1 MNILDLM
8 KEGNY
13 FMGRKKGS
21 LNKATIERLKAEG
34 KWNEGEQNEAT
45 VVTLEDS
52 PQNTIEENIFQ
63 KQLSNLNSLS
73 NSEDLVSPEDL
84 IPINE
89 ATMALESVLN
99 NSKTKSSTTIKGTF
113 KASKELVCERC
124 GEVIDSSPYRIDTNA
139 ITARPEYHRETPRY
153 VNLCSKCSSELSK
166 LVDNWLL
173 SGKYGTGLRNFPL

>member
-1 MNILDLM
+1 M

-21 LNKATIERLKAEG
+21 LNKATIERLKSERLKSEG
-34 KWNEGEQNEAT
+34 KWNEEEQNEAT

-63 KQLSNLNSLS
+63 EQLSNLNSLS
-73 NSEDLVSPEDL
+73 NSEDLVSPEGL
-84 IPINE
+84 ILTNE

-99 NSKTKSSTTIKGTF
+99 NSKIKSSATTKET
-113 KASKELVCERC
+113 SKTSRELVCERC
-124 GEVIDSSPYRIDTNA
+124 GKFIDSSPYRIDTNA

-166 LVDNWLL
+166 LVDDWLL
-173 SGKYGTGLRNFPL
+173 SGECGNELRKFPL